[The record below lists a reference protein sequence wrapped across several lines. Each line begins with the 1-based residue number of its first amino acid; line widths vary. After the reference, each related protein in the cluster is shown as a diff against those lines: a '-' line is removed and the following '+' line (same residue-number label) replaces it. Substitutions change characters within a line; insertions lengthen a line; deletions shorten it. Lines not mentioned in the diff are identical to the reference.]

1 MNIVL
6 IIVVILVVVAWG
18 AYTGDIPKKYRVR
31 KCTGKNWKVKFPNSS
46 KVDIRKFLLIFTDA
60 FAFSDRQK
68 LKFEPDDRV
77 IDIYKALYPREWMAD
92 SLEVETLADSI
103 EAEYGVEFKGLWSE
117 DLTLGS
123 LFLAV
128 QNA

>member
-31 KCTGKNWKVKFPNSS
+31 KFTGKNWKVKFPNSS